1 MGLAELSSALGAS
14 SASTELSNLFG
25 ELDSDSNGSISKD
38 ELGSLLDSLTNSGK
52 SSTVAN
58 SGYADLVAS
67 LLKQYSENVS
77 YSSTLGSQISLSA

>member
-14 SASTELSNLFG
+14 SELSNLFG

-38 ELGSLLDSLTNSGK
+38 ELGSLLDSLTNSDK